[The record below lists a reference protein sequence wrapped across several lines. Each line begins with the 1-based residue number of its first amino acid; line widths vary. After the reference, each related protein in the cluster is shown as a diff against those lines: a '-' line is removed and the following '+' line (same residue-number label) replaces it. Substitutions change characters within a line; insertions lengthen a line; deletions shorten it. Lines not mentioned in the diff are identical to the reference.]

1 MAISFADRP
10 NIVRWPGWIGVQAAN
25 FADMLANKL
34 VVVIDVDAPVGVA
47 LNAAALLGVGLGSHV
62 SELVG
67 EDSRDGSDGDHP
79 GICVHPIPVLKA
91 DAVRLR
97 ELREAA
103 AARDGVAVHDINQVA
118 RTSRTYEQYLATM
131 SGTKEEDLEY
141 TGLAIYGPR
150 PAVDSLTGALAL
162 YR

>member
-1 MAISFADRP
+1 
-10 NIVRWPGWIGVQAAN
+10 
-25 FADMLANKL
+25 MLANKL
-34 VVVIDVDAPVGVA
+34 VVVIDADVPVGVA

-62 SELVG
+62 PDLVG
-67 EDSRDGSDGDHP
+67 EDSTDGSGGDHP

-91 DAVRLR
+91 DAGRLR

-103 AARDGVAVHDINQVA
+103 TARDGVAVHDINQVA
-118 RTSRTYEQYLATM
+118 QTSRTYEQYLATM

-141 TGLAIYGPR
+141 TGLCLYGPR
-150 PAVDSLTGALAL
+150 QAVESLTGALAL